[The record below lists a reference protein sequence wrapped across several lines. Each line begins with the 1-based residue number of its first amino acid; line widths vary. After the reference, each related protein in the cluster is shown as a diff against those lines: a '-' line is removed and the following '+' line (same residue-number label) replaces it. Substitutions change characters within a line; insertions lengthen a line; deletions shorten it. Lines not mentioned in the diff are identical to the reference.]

1 MPEADVED
9 PEPVQQQQTKLFNQS
24 IPEEL
29 EARILNLLDLKSLIR
44 CRLLSQKWKSS
55 VDRLYGRWGAVAR
68 VMGFA
73 NPESD
78 SESGERLGLPKLL
91 KMLHGDWWFQC
102 SLCPVEAEADIN
114 PCFCSTTSSKKLC
127 LQFLL
132 VTAFDRRNSYLHKWR
147 LRLPEYPV
155 TWTQVGK
162 ASETQIGW
170 LVCVAVSDR
179 VSATEDSS
187 SSSST
192 RESTH
197 HSPNENEAKNKKPD
211 RTWLPPG
218 NWVAIVPLEKRRSG
232 PAVPLCLLPLP
243 SKEAIVG
250 LEAYKCDTS
259 SCDLVHLLILT
270 ETFVLLY
277 SLPIEAIKAD
287 QFENPVFLNGPD
299 STVGINNGSQL
310 SRQNRSAQSIIGAFG
325 MYEVT
330 KTSNFVPAV
339 DRYFAVLGGSKE
351 SWQSD
356 DTVPRCFTFI
366 SLMRS
371 RCQTLEQMS
380 QVQLGNGQIGEFL
393 LTSTTEKAVITDFRR
408 NGIIANYGGQWLDK
422 GLTVTD
428 KSELQPLLAIIWKY
442 GFDLMI
448 SWTTS
453 PQKQT
458 SLCSVARVVSDLRDN
473 CRGFKKISPNHDFIS
488 RSLLATLLNDV

>member
-192 RESTH
+192 Q
-197 HSPNENEAKNKKPD
+197 
-211 RTWLPPG
+211 
-218 NWVAIVPLEKRRSG
+218 
-232 PAVPLCLLPLP
+232 
-243 SKEAIVG
+243 AIVG

-277 SLPIEAIKAD
+277 SLPIEAKAD

-473 CRGFKKISPNHDFIS
+473 CRGFKKNLTKSRFYQQIIISDTFE
-488 RSLLATLLNDV
+488 RRLTYL